1 MSVCRTRGCASCD
14 CDEEDDDGG
23 DGNDDEMQDE
33 WVCIL
38 PIVIHRILTQ
48 YQDIQ
53 NYKKVN
59 LHHLIYNRSSDPPT
73 LTSLIIHQGGTLKI
87 NMIDHH
93 HHDHRDNH
101 HHHHPT

>member
-1 MSVCRTRGCASCD
+1 MDLCLFKRMVSKRIFFRKKVMMMK
-14 CDEEDDDGG
+14 
-23 DGNDDEMQDE
+23 MQDE

-73 LTSLIIHQGGTLKI
+73 LTSLITHQGETLKVG
-87 NMIDHH
+87 NQHN
-93 HHDHRDNH
+93 R
-101 HHHHPT
+101 PPSS